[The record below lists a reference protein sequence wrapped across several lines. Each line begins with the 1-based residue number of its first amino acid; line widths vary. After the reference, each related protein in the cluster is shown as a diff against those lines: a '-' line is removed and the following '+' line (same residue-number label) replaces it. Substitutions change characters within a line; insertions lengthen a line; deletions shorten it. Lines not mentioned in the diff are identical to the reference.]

1 MVREWSSIRSG
12 DCAGSARA
20 SPLNFATAYARNP
33 IVEAKVVPHFVPD
46 FVGGLSRTMDY
57 PRAQVYRGSEGAT
70 IQFGSAPFSAIRR
83 L

>member
-1 MVREWSSIRSG
+1 MVKEGPSIRSG

-46 FVGGLSRTMDY
+46 LVGGLSGAMDSPRT
-57 PRAQVYRGSEGAT
+57 QVHRGSEGAT
-70 IQFGSAPFSAIRR
+70 FQFGSAPFSVIRG